1 MKNQDIRWEQRLSN
15 FKKALTKLEEGVNY
29 IQDSSLGRDNGEDDE
44 ENSGVVLNNLIKQ
57 GLIQS
62 FEFTHELAW
71 NVIKD
76 YAAYQGN
83 PEIRGSRDASREGFA
98 TGLIENG
105 EVWMEMIKSRND
117 TSHTYNEDTANE
129 IFTHIIK
136 KYLPAFRLFLQKM
149 ETIRGGTQRDIFS

>member
-1 MKNQDIRWEQRLSN
+1 MKNQDIRWEQRFRN
-15 FKKALTKLEEGVNY
+15 FKKALNKLDEGVNY
-29 IQDSSLGRDNGEDDE
+29 IQKNSLGRNNSEDDE
-44 ENSGVVLNNLIKQ
+44 ESSGIVLNNLIKQ

-98 TGLIENG
+98 IGLIENG

-117 TSHTYNEDTANE
+117 TSHTYNEGTANE
-129 IFTHIIK
+129 IFSHIIK
-136 KYLPAFRLFLQKM
+136 KYLPAFHLFRQKM
-149 ETIRGGTQRDIFS
+149 ETIKGGIQGDIFS

>member
-29 IQDSSLGRDNGEDDE
+29 IQNNALGRDNDE

-98 TGLIENG
+98 IGLIENG

-136 KYLPAFRLFLQKM
+136 KYLPEFRLFRQKM
-149 ETIRGGTQRDIFS
+149 ETIRGETQGDIFS